1 MNSAHRLSFGR
12 LHPKASQL
20 LFMCL
25 TIALLTGCAAFKQPS
40 EQEKQ
45 TVHELTSNMRTW
57 ALGRGLIDLP
67 ANWTGGGD
75 VKLYYGLG
83 ADHSSVEVLILGERV
98 TQERFDA
105 ALNER
110 SRRISAVKN
119 YKNSDV
125 PMLVSAKFVSPRET
139 LLQYYKQAT
148 RRQTFVHESHL
159 LIDDV
164 YVMLRAQSYEGDT
177 DSVEAQLLKLSKEIF
192 KVTPETAG
200 AGFALGPV
208 VIRSHHDHEI
218 ASFYFRPP
226 ASDVSLNVYYNALS
240 PDDGERLHVR
250 TQKDGKIFLAGD
262 YEQLRMGQI
271 TLAGMQAEESL
282 IGFSDDT
289 HRQILFVSENYRDN
303 PSRARPGMSIRLS
316 AGGMKGEP
324 VDPNEPEDLVR
335 WTLPQFANKGYEL
348 PLWQQ
353 PASPEPVN
361 PSLTDYEAMAV
372 WDAILKSVRIR
383 YGAVAP
389 RPDPEANSRGPSVK
403 EAVESKRILHEFIAS
418 VENAS
423 HAPGRG
429 SAGATGKRSPCVS
442 NEL

>member
-1 MNSAHRLSFGR
+1 MRRLTVFFTC
-12 LHPKASQL
+12 L
-20 LFMCL
+20 LL
-25 TIALLTGCAAFKQPS
+25 GSLAGCTTSRQPS

-67 ANWTGGGD
+67 SSWTGGGD

-125 PMLVSAKFVSPRET
+125 SMLVSAKFVSPRET

-262 YEQLRMGQI
+262 YEQLRIGKI

-303 PSRARPGMSIRLS
+303 PSLSRPAMSIRLS
-316 AGGMKGEP
+316 AGGKKRTAI
-324 VDPNEPEDLVR
+324 DPDKPRDLVR

-383 YGAVAP
+383 YGSVVP
-389 RPDPEANSRGPSVK
+389 KPDPWANIRGPSAEEV
-403 EAVESKRILHEFIAS
+403 AESKRILDEFIAS
-418 VENAS
+418 LEKRRS
-423 HAPGRG
+423 LPGD
-429 SAGATGKRSPCVS
+429 SDQ
-442 NEL
+442 

>member
-1 MNSAHRLSFGR
+1 
-12 LHPKASQL
+12 
-20 LFMCL
+20 
-25 TIALLTGCAAFKQPS
+25 
-40 EQEKQ
+40 
-45 TVHELTSNMRTW
+45 MRTW

-177 DSVEAQLLKLSKEIF
+177 DPVEAQLLKLSKEIF

-303 PSRARPGMSIRLS
+303 PSLSRPAVSIRLS
-316 AGGMKGEP
+316 AGGKKRTAI
-324 VDPNEPEDLVR
+324 DPDKPRDLVR

-353 PASPEPVN
+353 PASPDPVN

-383 YGAVAP
+383 YGSVVP
-389 RPDPEANSRGPSVK
+389 KPDPWANIRGPSAE
-403 EAVESKRILHEFIAS
+403 EAAESKRILDEFIAS
-418 VENAS
+418 LE
-423 HAPGRG
+423 
-429 SAGATGKRSPCVS
+429 KRRSLPRDS
-442 NEL
+442 DQ

>member
-1 MNSAHRLSFGR
+1 M
-12 LHPKASQL
+12 
-20 LFMCL
+20 
-25 TIALLTGCAAFKQPS
+25 
-40 EQEKQ
+40 
-45 TVHELTSNMRTW
+45 HELTSNMRTW

-67 ANWTGGGD
+67 SSWTGGGD

-125 PMLVSAKFVSPRET
+125 SMLVSAKFVSPRER

-262 YEQLRMGQI
+262 YEQLRIGKI

-303 PSRARPGMSIRLS
+303 PSLSRPAMSIRLS
-316 AGGMKGEP
+316 AGGKKRTAI
-324 VDPNEPEDLVR
+324 DPDKPRDLVR

-348 PLWQQ
+348 PLWQR

-383 YGAVAP
+383 YGSVAP
-389 RPDPEANSRGPSVK
+389 KPDPWANIRGPSAE
-403 EAVESKRILHEFIAS
+403 EAAESKRILDEFIAS
-418 VENAS
+418 LEKRRS
-423 HAPGRG
+423 LPGD
-429 SAGATGKRSPCVS
+429 SDQ
-442 NEL
+442 

>member
-25 TIALLTGCAAFKQPS
+25 TLALLTGCAAFKQPS

-177 DSVEAQLLKLSKEIF
+177 DPVEAQLLKLSKEIF

-303 PSRARPGMSIRLS
+303 PSLSRPAMSIRLS
-316 AGGMKGEP
+316 AGGKKRTAI
-324 VDPNEPEDLVR
+324 DPDKPRDLVR

-383 YGAVAP
+383 YGSVAP
-389 RPDPEANSRGPSVK
+389 RPDPEANIRGPVSRRLPK
-403 EAVESKRILHEFIAS
+403 A
-418 VENAS
+418 NAS
-423 HAPGRG
+423 
-429 SAGATGKRSPCVS
+429 SMNSSPALKTQAMPLGVVQREQQGCVHRV
-442 NEL
+442 

>member
-1 MNSAHRLSFGR
+1 MRRLTAF
-12 LHPKASQL
+12 
-20 LFMCL
+20 
-25 TIALLTGCAAFKQPS
+25 LTGLLLGAVAGCTAFKQPS

-45 TVHELTSNMRTW
+45 TVHELTNNMRTW

-75 VKLYYGLG
+75 VMLYYGLG
-83 ADHSSVEVLILGERV
+83 ADHSTVEVRVLGDGV

-110 SRRISAVKN
+110 ARRISAVKN

-125 PMLVSAKFVSPRET
+125 SMLVSAKMASPREK

-164 YVMLRAQSYEGDT
+164 YVMLRAESYNGDT
-177 DSVEAQLLKLSKEIF
+177 VPVETRLLKLSKEIF
-192 KVTPETAG
+192 KVTPENAG
-200 AGFALGPV
+200 AGFALGPI
-208 VIRSHHDHEI
+208 VIRSHHDQEI
-218 ASFYFRPP
+218 ATFNFRPP
-226 ASDVSLNVYYNALS
+226 ASDVSLEVYVNALS
-240 PDDGERLHVR
+240 PGESEPLLIR
-250 TQKDGKIFLAGD
+250 TKETSRIFLADD
-262 YEQLRMGQI
+262 YDNLRGGATSIASMR
-271 TLAGMQAEESL
+271 AEELL

-289 HRQILFVSENYRDN
+289 HRQLLFLAENYRK
-303 PSRARPGMSIRLS
+303 ARSLSSPFMSFSLT
-316 AGGMKGEP
+316 AGGIKSRPKNPDVE
-324 VDPNEPEDLVR
+324 VDLVR
-335 WTLPQFANKGYEL
+335 WTLPEFANKGYEL

-353 PASPEPVN
+353 PASPDPVN

-389 RPDPEANSRGPSVK
+389 KPDPWANDRGPTAE
-403 EAVESKRILHEFIAS
+403 EAAENKRILDEFIAS
-418 VENAS
+418 FEKRKPF
-423 HAPGRG
+423 PGD
-429 SAGATGKRSPCVS
+429 KDQ
-442 NEL
+442 